1 MKTQNNHKKVSDR
14 YFIKLSYNGTN
25 YHGWQSQPGVVN
37 IQATV
42 SNALKT
48 LLKEDISLT
57 GAGRTDT
64 GVHAKVFYAHFDS
77 EQQPHFFTENNI
89 VFKLNCILPHD
100 IAVYSI
106 LLMKDRAH
114 ARYDATSRTYQYII
128 ERKKNPFTQ
137 NLAYYYNGKLDL
149 EIMKLA
155 AGKLFSH
162 SDFTS
167 FSKSNTQVNHNIC
180 EIMDAKWYEHG
191 SQWIF
196 EITANRFLR
205 GMVRAVVGT
214 LIEIGRGKLPL
225 EDFEKII
232 ESKNR
237 QKAGYTVP
245 GYGLYLTDISYPG
258 HIFIKTV
265 SEQDL

>member
-1 MKTQNNHKKVSDR
+1 MSNR
-14 YFIKLSYNGTN
+14 YFIKFSYNGTN
-25 YHGWQSQPGVVN
+25 YHGWQLQPG
-37 IQATV
+37 ITTV
-42 SNALKT
+42 QDVLESSLSVI
-48 LLKEDISLT
+48 LKENVSLT

-64 GVHAKVFYAHFDS
+64 GVHAKIFYAHFDS
-77 EQQPHFFTENNI
+77 EQQPRFFTENNI
-89 VFKLNCILPHD
+89 VFKLNCMLPHD
-100 IAVYSI
+100 IAVDSI
-106 LLMKDRAH
+106 LLVKDKAH
-114 ARYDATSRTYQYII
+114 ARYDAISRTYQYII

-137 NLAYYYNGKLDL
+137 NLAYYYNGKLDF
-149 EIMKLA
+149 EIMELA
-155 AGKLFSH
+155 TGKLFNH

-167 FSKSNTQVNHNIC
+167 FSKSNTQVNNNIC
-180 EIMDAKWYEHG
+180 QIMDAKWYEQG

-232 ESKNR
+232 ESKDR
-237 QKAGYTVP
+237 QKAGYMVP
-245 GYGLYLTDISYPG
+245 GYGLYLADISYPG

-265 SEQDL
+265 SNL